1 MTEREEG
8 MVGPIVFM
16 GLLMVTVEVLALF
29 LGAPLD
35 AAGIHAFED
44 PHAPENSLYY
54 LGFIL
59 LFTLFILIIIKLNA
73 KWLIQLIIL
82 GAVASTICY
91 VLYPLLY
98 RLTTFEMAVIASI
111 TIALAMTTI
120 LHLFPEWYVIDLV
133 GIIVGAGAAAIFGIS
148 LSILPVILLLLLLA
162 VYDAIA
168 VYRTKHMITLAE
180 GVMDLRLP
188 ILFIVPKRRD
198 YSFRRETF
206 KKEERDAFFMGLG
219 DAVMPAILVASA
231 YFFTGSLTPA
241 VTTIIG
247 SLAGFAALMSLVLKG
262 KPQAG
267 LPFLNTGAVIGY
279 VAGALIAGISV
290 I

>member
-35 AAGIHAFED
+35 SAGIHAFED

-111 TIALAMTTI
+111 TIALAMTII

-247 SLAGFAALMSLVLKG
+247 SLVGFAALMSLVLKG

>member
-111 TIALAMTTI
+111 TIALAMTII